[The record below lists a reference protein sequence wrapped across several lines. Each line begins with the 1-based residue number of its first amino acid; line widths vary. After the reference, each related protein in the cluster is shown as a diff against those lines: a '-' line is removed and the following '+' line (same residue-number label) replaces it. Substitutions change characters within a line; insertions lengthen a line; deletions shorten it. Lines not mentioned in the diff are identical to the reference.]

1 VALVTRD
8 PVTRDPVILGY
19 LATWLLGYLATWLPG
34 YLATWLPCDPWR
46 PEDPGIRV
54 VGGTA
59 YGHIYMCVHTWY
71 WPMRADVNMA
81 RGGGDREL
89 E

>member
-1 VALVTRD
+1 VTLRLRD

-19 LATWLLGYLATWLPG
+19 LD
-34 YLATWLPCDPWR
+34 TWLPCDPVTRDPWR

-59 YGHIYMCVHTWY
+59 YGRIYMCIHTWY
-71 WPMRADVNMA
+71 GPTRADVNMA